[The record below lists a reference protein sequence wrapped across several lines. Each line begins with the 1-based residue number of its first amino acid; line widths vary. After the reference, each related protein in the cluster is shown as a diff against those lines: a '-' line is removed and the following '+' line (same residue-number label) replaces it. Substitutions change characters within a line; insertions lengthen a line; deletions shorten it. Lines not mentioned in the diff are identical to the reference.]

1 MKDLS
6 DKGQNDVG
14 LMQRKQTAI
23 TKKASERTR
32 QQNPPKKTVQ
42 SADNKNL
49 HQRKLK
55 EQHAIEQAKL

>member
-49 HQRKLK
+49 H
-55 EQHAIEQAKL
+55 